1 MNSKVFKNSQSF
13 LPQVYLLEKRFTKMI
28 EEKKKQE
35 EATAALQ
42 EKLQAAIS
50 ESSKVSTKILNLKES
65 LKRDEVHLNS

>member
-1 MNSKVFKNSQSF
+1 
-13 LPQVYLLEKRFTKMI
+13 LEKRFTKMV

-35 EATAALQ
+35 EDTAALQ
-42 EKLQAAIS
+42 EKLQAVIS